1 MQTIG
6 NCLRQ
11 FFRKYCSFLFFPSFL
26 AKIDDAHERH
36 LLLIYTLCQDHESIL
51 AGRGVVITL
60 ERRRGASENN
70 SAFLDLR
77 AHHCDVARVISWR
90 FLLFIGCLVFFIDH
104 DEPEIF
110 ERRKNRAA
118 RADHDA
124 CSARVN
130 FVPFIVAF
138 AFRQMT
144 VEDGDR
150 IRHVGKATLETLHRL
165 RRQRNFRD

>member
-1 MQTIG
+1 M
-6 NCLRQ
+6 RQ
-11 FFRKYCSFLFFPSFL
+11 FFRQNLRLLPPPSF
-26 AKIDDAHERH
+26 AAQIDDPHERH
-36 LLLIYTLCQDHESIL
+36 LLFIYALSERDEPIL
-51 AGRGVVITL
+51 PDRGVVITFK
-60 ERRRGASENN
+60 RRRRAAQND

-77 AHHCDVARVISWR
+77 AHHCDVARVIPWR